1 MLRILG
7 AVLLAALVAGCA
19 SPLSGEYA
27 SGKSKTMLVGK
38 EVWGAYQD
46 YVGKIS
52 GVNKGIFVAGVL
64 DGEAITAVYY
74 YCPGTKCIF
83 ENIANEAVHD
93 CMGQASTDNFG
104 NRYECVLFA
113 QSGRIVVN
121 YKLAGS

>member
-1 MLRILG
+1 MFKLIG
-7 AVLLAALVAGCA
+7 AVLLAALLAACS

-27 SGKSKTMLVGK
+27 SGKTKTMLVSK

-52 GVNKGIFVAGVL
+52 GVNKGVFVVGLL
-64 DGEAITAVYY
+64 DGEAVTAAYY
-74 YCPGTKCIF
+74 YCPGTKCIV
-83 ENIANEAVHD
+83 ENAAKEAMQD
-93 CMGQASTDNFG
+93 CAGQGSGYNFG
-104 NRYECVLFA
+104 TRFECVLFA